1 MLIARLV
8 LFGSILL
15 GHLCAYM
22 LNYSYTRTVS
32 GIYLTP
38 THNFTWQFNE
48 GQFVLLDG
56 WLLDPTSQWLS
67 ADVRSASATLN
78 TGNQTSYKAVISTG
92 KDPARIHYCLGPL
105 SNGRGRNLGERW
117 GFYSRL
123 STPDL
128 SEKINSTT
136 ASHRITQFPLWAL
149 VGLFFSLA
157 CGIALLTRKMH
168 SKPGVCVKCGYD
180 LRMHK
185 AGEKCPECGAV
196 VRVPSL

>member
-78 TGNQTSYKAVISTG
+78 TGNQTSYNAVISTG
-92 KDPARIHYCLGPL
+92 KDPARIRYCLGPF
-105 SNGRGRNLGERW
+105 SNGRGRKLGERW

-123 STPDL
+123 ST
-128 SEKINSTT
+128 
-136 ASHRITQFPLWAL
+136 SHRITQFPLWTL